1 MQKNNFE
8 VEGIFVEHYSP
19 EECSNRPPLV
29 FVHGGCHGS
38 WHWRNFL
45 EYFSNAGW
53 DCYALNWYNHYKSMS
68 LPLNHFINRCLA
80 DVTEEVGKVVESI
93 GVEPIII
100 GHSMGGMVAQ
110 QYAQISPVKALVLT
124 TSVIPK
130 ELGAPHIELP
140 APIDDTIPF
149 SPPPFEFAKEL
160 FFQAVN
166 EEQARQE
173 YALLCDESP
182 RAVREAIEHGLS
194 IDKNKINCPV
204 LVIGAELDL
213 LTPEVSMRK
222 LAKFYQAEYVYV
234 EGKGH
239 NLLTVE
245 GWQEVAQAIEQ
256 WLHKQLF

>member
-1 MQKNNFE
+1 MKNRHFE
-8 VEGIFVEHYSP
+8 IEGVHVEHYFP
-19 EECSNRPPLV
+19 EESSNSPPLL
-29 FVHGGCHGS
+29 FIHGGCHGS

-45 EYFSNAGW
+45 EYFAQAGW
-53 DCYALNWYNHYKSMS
+53 DCYALNWYNHYKSKS
-68 LPLNHFINRCLA
+68 LPLSQFVQRSLA
-80 DVTEEVGKVVESI
+80 DVTEEVRIVVQHI
-93 GVEPIII
+93 GCEPILI

-110 QYAQISPVKALVLT
+110 QYAQIAPVKALVLT
-124 TSVIPK
+124 ASVIPK

-140 APIDDTIPF
+140 APIDDAVPF
-149 SPPPFEFAKEL
+149 PPPPFEFAKEL

-182 RAVREAIEHGLS
+182 RAVREATEHGLS

-213 LTPEVSMRK
+213 LTPAVSMRK
-222 LAKFYQAEYVYV
+222 LADFYQAEYIYI

-245 GWQEVAQAIEQ
+245 GWQDVTGAIQ
-256 WLHKQLF
+256 HWLRKQPF